1 MEDKVIEQSDLE
13 KLLAAHNAQPALAK
27 ALRRIEDTDQLLR
40 ALGRYIYFNSIFG
53 GGVANLA
60 GEMAARH
67 DLFRDPA
74 EASAALAD
82 RSVEVAA
89 DIFSAAVD
97 EFGIGGRS
105 RRSTHR
111 TLAQVTLK
119 AAGEF
124 LGFDA
129 RKLDGVVALNDATLT
144 AISRVQEGYGLNRA
158 LDEGNLF
165 RALGFHIGSEL
176 LADEE
181 FRLLDGFLRKNHPEL
196 VRSLENRQV
205 RLNGASHPA
214 YLWIHIHTSVEADHT
229 ASALAGAN
237 QALRFYA
244 GAASRAQI
252 KEWILEGFV
261 QFISV
266 QREFMAGL
274 ILERPPIGR

>member
-1 MEDKVIEQSDLE
+1 MKDEIIRQSDL
-13 KLLAAHNAQPALAK
+13 KKILATYNAQPAFAA
-27 ALRRIEDTDQLLR
+27 ALQRIEDDYQLLQ
-40 ALGRYIYFNSIFG
+40 ALGRYIHFNSIFG

-60 GEMAARH
+60 GEMAARQ

-74 EASAALAD
+74 ENSAALAD

-97 EFGIGGRS
+97 EFGAGGRS
-105 RRSTHR
+105 RRGTHR
-111 TLAQVTLK
+111 TLAQATLK
-119 AAGEF
+119 ASGEF

-129 RKLDGVVALNDATLT
+129 QKLDGVANLNDATLT
-144 AISRVQEGYGLNRA
+144 AISRAHAGYGLNRT
-158 LDEGNLF
+158 LSEGDLF

-181 FRLLDGFLRKNHPEL
+181 FRLLDEFLRQRHPEL
-196 VRSLENRQV
+196 VRSLESRQV

-214 YLWIHIHTSVEADHT
+214 YLWIHIHVSVEADHA

-244 GAASRAQI
+244 GGCGRAQI
-252 KEWILEGFV
+252 KEWIMEGFV
-261 QFISV
+261 EFISA

-274 ILERPPIGR
+274 I